1 MTMLMLSIIVPNFN
15 YGRYL
20 GECLE
25 AILAQSV
32 QPLEVI
38 VIDDGSTDD
47 SVAVAER
54 CAARAPHVRLV
65 RHDRNRGVFEAFA
78 TGLAEARG
86 ECVYLHSA
94 DDRVLPGFIE
104 RSLELLARHPEAG
117 LCCSDPAS
125 FEDGSAVIRRNALRW
140 SETPRQTFAG
150 DAFAEIVAGG
160 AIAGHTAIV
169 RLDAFRDVGG
179 YRPEL
184 RWHCDWFA
192 WPAIA
197 FRRGVCYI
205 PGALAAI
212 RSHGASYGATARTDR
227 AQQREVL
234 ATLVRLLQSPEYR
247 DLLPYFARGS
257 VLSHFGDEIVRT
269 VQADPGL
276 WSVETAFLIQEP
288 LHVWSRTI
296 GQAIE
301 RRTADARQADE
312 AGVVFQAADAAITAA
327 QWRRAYGLLA
337 GVRYTIHA
345 ARPSS
350 ASLGLRC

>member
-1 MTMLMLSIIVPNFN
+1 M
-15 YGRYL
+15 
-20 GECLE
+20 
-25 AILAQSV
+25 
-32 QPLEVI
+32 
-38 VIDDGSTDD
+38 
-47 SVAVAER
+47 
-54 CAARAPHVRLV
+54 
-65 RHDRNRGVFEAFA
+65 FEAFA

-117 LCCSDPAS
+117 LCCFDPAS
-125 FEDGSAVIRRNALRW
+125 FEDGSAVIRRNALSW
-140 SETPRQTFAG
+140 SEAPRYFTP
-150 DAFAEIVAGG
+150 DAFAEIVTGG

-192 WPAIA
+192 WLAIA

-205 PGALAAI
+205 PDALAAI
-212 RSHGASYGATARTDR
+212 RSHGASYGAPARRDR

-234 ATLVRLLQSPEYR
+234 AAILRLLQSPGYR
-247 DLLPYFARGS
+247 DLLLYFARGS

-276 WSVETAFLIQEP
+276 WSVETAFLIEEP

-301 RRTADARQADE
+301 RRTADGCRPTRMASSFRPPMRRLWPGSG
-312 AGVVFQAADAAITAA
+312 AGL
-327 QWRRAYGLLA
+327 YGLLA
-337 GVRYTIHA
+337 RCATHHPRAEAVERFFGAAMLMRREEVRNEPSNA
-345 ARPSS
+345 AWRQRPTTVGCATWLTRSRDVPAGTS
-350 ASLGLRC
+350 KQSVRCRAASRPGSRRPKPR